1 MIQVRSIVGVTV
13 LTRKYR
19 RTYMGDKKRKKA
31 IALSY
36 TSDDTAPKV
45 TAKGSG
51 LVAQNILD
59 QAGKHDIPVYEDE
72 KLAKILTQLEIGDN
86 IPPEL
91 YEIVAQV
98 LVFITDI
105 DYLQEQVRKS
115 EKK

>member
-1 MIQVRSIVGVTV
+1 
-13 LTRKYR
+13 
-19 RTYMGDKKRKKA
+19 MGDKKQKKA

-36 TSDDTAPKV
+36 TSDDAAPKV

-59 QAGKHDIPVYEDE
+59 QADKHDIPVYEDE